1 MERDASYRI
10 AISGLL
16 SGSVTTRH
24 SGCHSIKTIIRAQ
37 IKRSVSRPA
46 VRLGLAERL
55 TAVKQSNMII
65 ASAIELIPK
74 VVGDGEKVKLEIE
87 KFKILD
93 L

>member
-1 MERDASYRI
+1 
-10 AISGLL
+10 
-16 SGSVTTRH
+16 
-24 SGCHSIKTIIRAQ
+24 
-37 IKRSVSRPA
+37 
-46 VRLGLAERL
+46 
-55 TAVKQSNMII
+55 MII